1 MSLSLVSYDDSD
13 SDNESKDASST
24 KPESDV
30 RKLLVVPSRR
40 GPVKQK
46 GPVKIGL
53 PTFNKGVSIY
63 MVDAVHLINNVVGR
77 LRF

>member
-13 SDNESKDASST
+13 SDNESKDA

-30 RKLLVVPSRR
+30 RKLLVVSSRQ
-40 GPVKQK
+40 GPKQK

-53 PTFNKGVSIY
+53 PTFNKKV
-63 MVDAVHLINNVVGR
+63 INSP
-77 LRF
+77 